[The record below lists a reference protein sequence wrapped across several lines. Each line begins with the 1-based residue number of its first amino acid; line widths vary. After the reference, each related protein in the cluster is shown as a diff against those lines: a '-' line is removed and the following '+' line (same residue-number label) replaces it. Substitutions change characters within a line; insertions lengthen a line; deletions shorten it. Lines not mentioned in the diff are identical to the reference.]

1 MKLDLFLDYYE
12 KRKFNDDQLEA
23 GIRALTRAEGMLM
36 KQGTC
41 LDKATLPQIR
51 TLLDQWI
58 LDKTND
64 EEAILALARY
74 FYVTDKTE
82 IYLYFTKLTGCF
94 GVIEAIKTRFDDV
107 MAPYHANDFL
117 VAKPVPL
124 GSDPK
129 AYPHFT
135 HEFMI
140 ELEAFTT
147 LEQTKT
153 ILCGNNHGLDK
164 AAFKKEKAIY
174 QASPSIEVYLTGLH
188 QRRIAQLQAACDHKK
203 PWFEQCITQETVD
216 YVSQNQELLSAVHHE
231 GVLTLTKIPYDP
243 SNYLSQTDPL
253 KKRYAACH
261 CPFVREAILNGKPS
275 VSKHWCQCSAGFE
288 KFHFETILEKPL
300 KVEVLQSVLQGDL
313 VCRFAISLK

>member
-1 MKLDLFLDYYE
+1 MRLDLFLDYYE
-12 KRKFNDDQLEA
+12 KRQFNDDQVEA

-51 TLLDQWI
+51 ILLDQWI

-64 EEAILALARY
+64 EESILALSRY
-74 FYVTDKTE
+74 FYLTNKTDL
-82 IYLYFTKLTGCF
+82 YLYFTKLTGSF
-94 GVIEAIKTRFDDV
+94 GVIETIKDRFDEV
-107 MAPYHANDFL
+107 MAPYHAADFL

-129 AYPHFT
+129 AYPQFI
-135 HEFMI
+135 HEFML
-140 ELEAFTT
+140 ELETFTT
-147 LEQTKT
+147 PQQTKT

-164 AAFKKEKAIY
+164 AAFQKEKEIY
-174 QASPSIEVYLTGLH
+174 ESSVSIDAYLLGLH
-188 QRRIAQLQAACDHKK
+188 QRRLAQLQDACDQKK
-203 PWFEQCITQETVD
+203 VWFEQLITQETVD
-216 YVSQNQELLSAVHHE
+216 FVSHNQELLSAVHHE

-243 SNYLSQTDPL
+243 SSYLSQSDPI

-261 CPFVREAILNGKPS
+261 CPFVREAILKGKPS

-288 KFHFETILEKPL
+288 KFHFETIMDRPLE
-300 KVEVLQSVLQGDL
+300 VEVLQSVLQGDL
-313 VCRFAISLK
+313 VCRFAIALK

>member
-1 MKLDLFLDYYE
+1 MRLDLFLDYYE
-12 KRKFNDDQLEA
+12 KKQFSDDQVEA

-51 TLLDQWI
+51 ILLDQWI

-64 EEAILALARY
+64 EASILALSRY
-74 FYVTDKTE
+74 FYLTNKTE
-82 IYLYFTKLTGCF
+82 LYLYFTKLTGCF
-94 GVIEAIKTRFDDV
+94 GVIETIKSRFDAV
-107 MAPYHANDFL
+107 MTPYHASDFL
-117 VAKPVPL
+117 VATPVPT

-129 AYPHFT
+129 DYPHFM

-140 ELEAFTT
+140 ELETFTT
-147 LEQTKT
+147 PEQTKT
-153 ILCGNNHGLDK
+153 ILSGNNHGLDK
-164 AAFKKEKAIY
+164 ASFQKEKAIY
-174 QASPSIEVYLTGLH
+174 QSSESIDAYLVGLH
-188 QRRIAQLQAACDHKK
+188 QRRTAQLQDACDQKK
-203 PWFEQCITQETVD
+203 VWFEQSITQETVD
-216 YVSQNQELLSAVHHE
+216 FVSQNQELLSAVHHD

-243 SNYLSQTDPL
+243 SSYLSQSDPI

-261 CPFVREAILNGKPS
+261 CPFVREAILKGKPS

-288 KFHFETILEKPL
+288 KFHFETIMNKPL